1 MEQAKKAWEMT
12 PEEFGKSFA
21 PVRTATHPPGFSYP
35 FADGKSHATR
45 EAAVHAGHRHVVA
58 SAIDAGQAIPE
69 PVQALYPDLAKSEF
83 AELATE
89 ARSES
94 STIEALA
101 AAVKDVQAHQ
111 GEQAARAQIALTAAH
126 HHAQETLERL
136 IAEAAAERREADER
150 AARTQ
155 ATLAKCLAEAER
167 ERDRLV
173 GAALLAHDDAQSLHH
188 HASLSLAK
196 ALAAV
201 ESQGEAAFIQ
211 ASEFRGEL
219 DRVYAALRQTL
230 EAFTDIAKTQADAMR
245 AMAEPAKPKKWTFT
259 IRRDSHGN
267 IEGLD
272 ATQSAS

>member
-35 FADGKSHATR
+35 FADGASHATR

-83 AELATE
+83 AGLATE

-111 GEQAARAQIALTAAH
+111 NEQAARAQIALTAAH

-136 IAEAAAERREADER
+136 IADAAAERRGADER

-155 ATLAKCLAEAER
+155 ATLAKCLAETER
-167 ERDRLV
+167 ERDRIV
-173 GAALLAHDDAQSLHH
+173 GAVLLAHDDAQSLHH
-188 HASLSLAK
+188 HTSLSLAK
-196 ALAAV
+196 ALAAL
-201 ESQGEAAFIQ
+201 ESKAEEAGLREAQ
-211 ASEFRGEL
+211 FRGEL
-219 DRVYAALRQTL
+219 DRVYITL
-230 EAFTDIAKTQADAMR
+230 QETLLAFSRVMETQALAMESR
-245 AMAEPAKPKKWTFT
+245 TEPAKPKKWTFT

-272 ATQSAS
+272 ATPSAP

>member
-1 MEQAKKAWEMT
+1 MTQADKKAWEMT

-69 PVQALYPDLAKSEF
+69 PVQAIYPDLAKSEF
-83 AELATE
+83 AGLATE

-94 STIEALA
+94 STIAALA

-111 GEQAARAQIALTAAH
+111 GEQAARTQVALTAAR
-126 HHAQETLERL
+126 HHAQETLTRM
-136 IAEAAAERREADER
+136 IADAAAERREATAR

-155 ATLAKCLAEAER
+155 ATLAKCLTEAEQ
-167 ERDRLV
+167 ERDRIV
-173 GAALLAHDDAQSLHH
+173 GAVLLAHDDAQSLHDH
-188 HASLSLAK
+188 TTMALAK

-219 DRVYAALRQTL
+219 DRVYVTLQKTL
-230 EAFTDIAKTQADAMR
+230 EAFAAISKTQADAMR

-267 IEGLD
+267 IAALD
-272 ATQSAS
+272 AEQT